1 MKQIATSRLNSFF
14 SYQSVFLQQI
24 MEEDEKKKE
33 DIEAKNSMPKQFLN
47 KRKEYSE
54 KVKVLHRPTV
64 KPKGE

>member
-33 DIEAKNSMPKQFLN
+33 DIEAKNSMPK
-47 KRKEYSE
+47 
-54 KVKVLHRPTV
+54 
-64 KPKGE
+64 